1 MQNPT
6 NTTQG
11 EAHSAAAK
19 TNCLAVIDQCS
30 EPNGA
35 IVERPMT
42 NTESTYGEDG

>member
-11 EAHSAAAK
+11 EAYLAAAK

-30 EPNGA
+30 EPQGA

-42 NTESTYGEDG
+42 NTESKYGEDG